1 VKAEQD
7 RALDEMLRRALAA
20 DAGGKA
26 AGACLDAETAAAWM
40 ENALSAADRAEAEAH
55 VAGCPRCQSLL
66 AAIARTDTAPVAAG
80 AWWRSSAIRW
90 LAPAAAAAGL
100 AIVLL
105 LLPSP
110 APRQPET
117 QVARSEP
124 AAASAA
130 KQSQPSAALDGDQRE
145 RAAAPRP
152 SGQMKEEVRRESKA
166 PARLDDLKKTRQEA
180 ASADNARAKDV
191 RPAKPDSDIA
201 AAAPAAAPLPPVA
214 TLPATPPPAATD
226 ALAKSTPRAGGAGGA
241 TDGVAAGRTAAPVAV
256 DRLRYG
262 VAETVNL
269 SREAISP
276 DPQSRWRLVSP
287 STVERSTDG
296 GRTWTAQDVPPHANL
311 TAAVAPAPTICWIV
325 GRAGTVLLTVDGHT
339 WQTLA
344 FPEAVDLVAI
354 TASSADAATVTTADG
369 RTFATSDRGRTWLL
383 R

>member
-1 VKAEQD
+1 MKAEQD

-20 DAGGKA
+20 DAGGNA

-145 RAAAPRP
+145 RTAAPRP
-152 SGQMKEEVRRESKA
+152 SGQLKEEVRRESKA
-166 PARLDDLKKTRQEA
+166 PARFDDLKKTRQEA
-180 ASADNARAKDV
+180 ASADARAKDV
-191 RPAKPDSDIA
+191 APAKPDSNIA

-241 TDGVAAGRTAAPVAV
+241 TGGVAAGRTAAPVAA